1 MASFSMKITP
11 QEIIQFIKAKSDHPM
26 KLKELAHALGL
37 AGSDY
42 ASFRNAVKQL
52 IATGELVKLNRG
64 RIGIA
69 EELSVRVGTLSVAK
83 GGFGFLMTEGNPD
96 DLFIPQSNLLTAL
109 DGDKVMARIDGKDG
123 KRQTGTIIKIVE
135 RGVRN
140 IVGLFKKSDTF
151 SFVVPDNKKIQ
162 RDIYIPLKLSLN
174 AEDGQ
179 KVVCVITEWDDPF
192 RNPEGEI
199 TEILGF
205 VGQPRVDMMTVLK
218 SYDLPEAFPQEV
230 LDEAEVE
237 SAKLDEITGDERL
250 DLTGECIYT
259 IDPFDARDHDDAI
272 SVEKTDKRFKLAVH
286 IADVSHYVTEGSQ
299 LDKEAFTRGNSVYLP
314 GMVVPMLPEI
324 LSNNICSLQLNK
336 KRLAHSIFMEFDQR
350 GKMLEFSFADTII
363 KSKAKLSYEDVEA
376 YFVSGEVTEKIKIV
390 KENLDAARELAKI
403 LTYKRTVDGSLDFD
417 LPESNIIL
425 DEKGEVIELAAK
437 VRLESH
443 RLVEECMLA
452 ANQAVALHVFR
463 NAQPFLYRVHE
474 KPDTE
479 RLNEFSTLMKRIGF
493 SFPVSSNMKP
503 KLFARFLEK
512 VKDEPKADFIN
523 ELLLRSMSKAVYQ
536 QENLGH
542 FGLAFKHYT
551 HFTSPI
557 RRYADLVVHRLLRK
571 LKNGKYPHAYAK
583 KVSDYIDKVSK
594 QCSATERVATKAE
607 RDAIKIKQISFMA
620 DQVGEE
626 FEGVITGV
634 MSYGFFVRLD
644 DMGVEGMVRMST
656 IDDDYYVF
664 DEAHYRIVGK
674 RHGTIYQLGDK
685 VRVGILKVDTTS
697 AEMDLFVVMSDKQ
710 KSKKKKVA
718 KETLQKKSSSQKYQV
733 KKFVKKKQNK
743 SKKKK

>member
-1 MASFSMKITP
+1 MKITP

-26 KLKELAHALGL
+26 KMKELAHALAL
-37 AGSDY
+37 AGSEY
-42 ASFRNAVKQL
+42 AAFRKAVKAL
-52 IATGELVKLNRG
+52 LESGELVKLNRG

-83 GGFGFLMTEGNPD
+83 GGFGFVMTEGTPD

-123 KRQTGTIIKIVE
+123 KRQTGTIIKVIE
-135 RGVRN
+135 RGIRN
-140 IVGLFKKSDTF
+140 IVGVFKKSETF

-162 RDIYIPLKLSLN
+162 RDIYIPLKLSKK
-174 AEDGQ
+174 AKDGQ

-205 VGQPRVDMMTVLK
+205 LGQPRVDMMTVLK

-230 LDEAEVE
+230 LNEAEIE
-237 SAKLDEITGDERL
+237 SAKLDEITGDDRL
-250 DLTGECIYT
+250 DLTNGCIYT
-259 IDPFDARDHDDAI
+259 IDPFDAKDHDDAI
-272 SVEKTDKRFKLAVH
+272 SVEKIENGFKLEVH

-324 LSNNICSLQLNK
+324 LSNNICSLKVNK
-336 KRLAHSIFMEFDQR
+336 ERLAHSIFIEFDIR
-350 GKMLEFSFADTII
+350 GKMLNFSFADTII
-363 KSKAKLSYEDVEA
+363 QSKAKLSYEDVET
-376 YFVSGEVTEKIKIV
+376 YFVTGEVTTKIKKV
-390 KENLDAARELAKI
+390 QKNLDAARELAKI

-417 LPESNIIL
+417 LPESSIVL
-425 DEKGEVIELAAK
+425 DKNGEVIELKAK
-437 VRLESH
+437 IRLESH

-452 ANQAVALHVFR
+452 ANQAVALHLFR

-479 RLNEFSTLMKRIGF
+479 RLNEFSSLMKRIGF
-493 SFPVSSNMKP
+493 SFPVSDNMKP
-503 KLFARFLEK
+503 KQFSRFLEK
-512 VKDEPKADFIN
+512 VQHDPKADFIN

-583 KVSDYIDKVSK
+583 KVSDYIDKVAK

-620 DQVGEE
+620 DRVGEE
-626 FEGVITGV
+626 FNGVITGV

-644 DMGVEGMVRMST
+644 EMGVEGMVRMST
-656 IDDDYYVF
+656 IDDDYYVY
-664 DEAHYRIVGK
+664 DESHYRIVGK

-685 VRVGILKVDTTS
+685 VKVGILKVDATA
-697 AEMDLFVVMSDKQ
+697 AEMDLYAVMSENQ
-710 KSKKKKVA
+710 KSKKKKST
-718 KETLQKKSSSQKYQV
+718 KEKMKKKSSSQKYQM
-733 KKFVKKKQNK
+733 KKFVKKKQK
-743 SKKKK
+743 KSSKKK